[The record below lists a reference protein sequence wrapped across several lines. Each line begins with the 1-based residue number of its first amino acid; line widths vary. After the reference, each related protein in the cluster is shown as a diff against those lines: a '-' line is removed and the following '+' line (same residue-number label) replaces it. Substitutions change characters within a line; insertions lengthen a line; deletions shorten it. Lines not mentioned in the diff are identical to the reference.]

1 MLAIFGEAINLF
13 YPAFCLACG
22 RKSGAWNENLC
33 GDCFKKI
40 KKRLPPFCI
49 KCGKQLAG
57 YPDTKG
63 KCNDCEGRPPYY
75 DRAQSGFCYDGIL
88 KDLVHEFKYKKIT
101 SLAREFTALTVSF
114 MKKYALGKNI
124 DIVSSIPMHPVRIFK
139 REINPS
145 HILAKEIAKT
155 LGLEYSNK
163 LLKKARNTPPQSR
176 LKKDKRLDNIKD
188 SFSVNKAFDIKNKN
202 ILLIDDLLTTGSTVN
217 ECAKLLK
224 RSGSSYVEVVTLA
237 RGDKQQ

>member
-1 MLAIFGEAINLF
+1 
-13 YPAFCLACG
+13 
-22 RKSGAWNENLC
+22 
-33 GDCFKKI
+33 
-40 KKRLPPFCI
+40 
-49 KCGKQLAG
+49 
-57 YPDTKG
+57 
-63 KCNDCEGRPPYY
+63 
-75 DRAQSGFCYDGIL
+75 
-88 KDLVHEFKYKKIT
+88 
-101 SLAREFTALTVSF
+101 